1 MALGSKT
8 GKVIMHVETVNEGM
22 SSSVLE
28 PKKHLDIRPDIKFNA
43 KEEVEMTTLDNL
55 MAKKALPVHH
65 YNFLLIDVQG
75 YELEVLKGAEK
86 TISGV
91 DYIITEINGKEIY
104 KECALVEELDDY
116 LDQFGFRR
124 MVNIWDNKS
133 EKNWGDAL
141 YIKNLTF
148 WQQHISVNIYRMLS
162 RRYHLKIGK
171 FKKRCKS
178 FYKSIL
184 NR

>member
-1 MALGSKT
+1 M
-8 GKVIMHVETVNEGM
+8 
-22 SSSVLE
+22 
-28 PKKHLDIRPDIKFNA
+28 DIRPDIKFNA

-133 EKNWGDAL
+133 EKIGVML
-141 YIKNLTF
+141 YTLRISLFGSN
-148 WQQHISVNIYRMLS
+148 HISVNIYRMLS

-178 FYKSIL
+178 FYKSI
-184 NR
+184 